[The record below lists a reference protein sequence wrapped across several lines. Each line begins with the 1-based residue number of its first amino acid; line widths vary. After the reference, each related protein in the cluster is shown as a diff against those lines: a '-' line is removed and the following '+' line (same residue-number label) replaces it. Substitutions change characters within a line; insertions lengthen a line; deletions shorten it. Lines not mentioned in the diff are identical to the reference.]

1 MYLCF
6 GLLKTQTTTTK
17 ADREKEEKKKTF
29 KGKYFMLFK
38 CVLYYILTVINFI
51 SGYLWVFCVLLLL
64 CCRER
69 QAKSVFFLF
78 FFVEGGMSRKKVEKI

>member
-1 MYLCF
+1 MFFNRYYEKVCIYV
-6 GLLKTQTTTTK
+6 GLLIKTQLQQQK
-17 ADREKEEKKKTF
+17 QIEKEKRKTF

-64 CCRER
+64 RCRER
-69 QAKSVFFLF
+69 QAKSVFFLLR
-78 FFVEGGMSRKKVEKI
+78 VE